1 MQTSTRVATAF
12 AFVLLICLA
21 GRGEDTPAPG
31 DKHQDP
37 RRLGPGETHDVV
49 IYGGTSGAVVAAVR
63 AAMLGASVVVISPD
77 TYSGGLSSGGLGYTD
92 SGNTRA
98 IGGLAREFYHRVWK
112 HY

>member
-1 MQTSTRVATAF
+1 MLVKRESM
-12 AFVLLICLA
+12 
-21 GRGEDTPAPG
+21 
-31 DKHQDP
+31 
-37 RRLGPGETHDVV
+37 RRLFALIAAVLILPLRAAEPAQPVEPVRDVV

-77 TYSGGLSSGGLGYTD
+77 KYSGGLSSGGLGYTD